1 MSASRR
7 SENCRGITVDS
18 QLTELEKLV
27 HDAEVYRHA
36 QKTSA
41 VQGYLD
47 SHPELPQYT
56 RNLTHEIKEKII
68 YHLSNGD
75 STKEV
80 QIRGEVEALQAHI
93 ATAQE
98 PGNILLTLLAEEITL
113 SYLMMR
119 QSDASHARQYGQ
131 TSTQALRRADTAHV
145 RFMRSLRTLASIQ
158 KLTPF
163 INLNLGMQQIVN
175 N

>member
-1 MSASRR
+1 MHS
-7 SENCRGITVDS
+7 NPFV
-18 QLTELEKLV
+18 QLEALIQ
-27 HDAEVYRHA
+27 DAEVHRQG
-36 QKTSA
+36 QKTA
-41 VQGYLD
+41 EVQRYLD
-47 SHPELPQYT
+47 THPALPQYT
-56 RNLTHEIKEKII
+56 RNLTHEIKEKVI

-75 STKEV
+75 TAQAA

>member
-1 MSASRR
+1 ML
-7 SENCRGITVDS
+7 I
-18 QLTELEKLV
+18 
-27 HDAEVYRHA
+27 
-36 QKTSA
+36 
-41 VQGYLD
+41 
-47 SHPELPQYT
+47 
-56 RNLTHEIKEKII
+56 
-68 YHLSNGD
+68 
-75 STKEV
+75 
-80 QIRGEVEALQAHI
+80 
-93 ATAQE
+93 
-98 PGNILLTLLAEEITL
+98 TLLAEEITL